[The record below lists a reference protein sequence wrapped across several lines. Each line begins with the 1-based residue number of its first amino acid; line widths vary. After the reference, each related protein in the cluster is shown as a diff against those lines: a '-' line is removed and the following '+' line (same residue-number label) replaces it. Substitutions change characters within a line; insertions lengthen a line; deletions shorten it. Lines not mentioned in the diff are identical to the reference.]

1 VISDTITEPSH
12 YQLRTNRLGITSPGA
27 EMSLTLRQITE
38 TAAFASARSTF
49 LIESTAAIPDQH
61 LHDYWKCCRGRTMDW
76 LRHLDGLISEAGVT
90 PPEDHLRLWKTA
102 EPLIAEVFVTEILT
116 RVWAAILTAA
126 DLHRKDTVGGP
137 IARHTLKGHTEAR
150 NRCLTLMVNSLQVPC
165 VKMSQV
171 ERLRRKSERWSD
183 LLIGHLV
190 LNYQLDAFAFE
201 SSRSLEFG
209 QSQMREIIA
218 ATDEPVWEFVLAG
231 VRLAFSSVDSVTA
244 PSDVWNRGIVRSVL
258 GSFPADSFDDTG
270 TFKSVRRVRIERPPE
285 DSDKVSDALLQT
297 MVAEDRPVKR
307 SHLKF
312 SELRQRPSK

>member
-1 VISDTITEPSH
+1 
-12 YQLRTNRLGITSPGA
+12 
-27 EMSLTLRQITE
+27 MSLTLRQIAE

-76 LRHLDGLISEAGVT
+76 LRNLDGLISEAAVT
-90 PPEDHLRLWKTA
+90 PPEDHLRLWSSA

-116 RVWAAILTAA
+116 RVWAAILTSA
-126 DLHRKDTVGGP
+126 DLHRKDAVGGP

-150 NRCLTLMVNSLQVPC
+150 NRCLTLMASSLQVPI

-171 ERLRRKSERWSD
+171 DRLRRKSERWSD

-190 LNYQLDAFAFE
+190 LNYQLDEFAFE
-201 SSRSLEFG
+201 TSRSLDFG

-231 VRLAFSSVDSVTA
+231 VRLAFSSVDTVAA
-244 PSDVWNRGIVRSVL
+244 PSDTWNRGVVRSVL
-258 GSFPADSFDDTG
+258 GSFPADSFDGTG
-270 TFKSVRRVRIERPPE
+270 TFKSVRRVRIERPQR
-285 DSDKVSDALLQT
+285 DSNKVSDALLQT
-297 MVAEDRPVKR
+297 LENANRTTRR
-307 SHLKF
+307 SSLKF
-312 SELRQRPSK
+312 SELRQRPEN

>member
-1 VISDTITEPSH
+1 
-12 YQLRTNRLGITSPGA
+12 
-27 EMSLTLRQITE
+27 
-38 TAAFASARSTF
+38 
-49 LIESTAAIPDQH
+49 
-61 LHDYWKCCRGRTMDW
+61 MDW

-126 DLHRKDTVGGP
+126 DLHRKDAVGGP